1 LSPTEVD
8 IGRGQIVETLV
19 VAPQVVVNDE
29 LGQALFEL
37 TRQVVVLEQD
47 PVVQGAVVARTNAI

>member
-1 LSPTEVD
+1 LSTTVVD

-47 PVVQGAVVARTNAI
+47 PVVQGVVVARTNAI